1 MTASIDSRTTSSA
14 GARRA
19 PAPLDELDRDSAP
32 AHLLGDLGAGAV
44 HDDHLVALLG
54 ESQDPVGG
62 VSGHR
67 AADLDDEPRHDRY
80 SALIRT

>member
-1 MTASIDSRTTSSA
+1 
-14 GARRA
+14 
-19 PAPLDELDRDSAP
+19 
-32 AHLLGDLGAGAV
+32 V
-44 HDDHLVALLG
+44 YDDHLVAFLS
-54 ESQDPVGG
+54 ESQDPAGG